1 VIRGFWRTADAV
13 VKQQADKKHA
23 AQIEMLL
30 KKLRS
35 L

>member
-1 VIRGFWRTADAV
+1 LASADAV

-30 KKLRS
+30 KKRRS